1 MFSGLTP
8 LSTPL
13 SNETGVVVMKVST
26 GEPFMVQV
34 VVDVVPINSLN
45 IKVRSKEE
53 SVIGL
58 HAAIMNK

>member
-1 MFSGLTP
+1 M
-8 LSTPL
+8 
-13 SNETGVVVMKVST
+13 VVMKVST

-34 VVDVVPINSLN
+34 MVDVVPINSLN
-45 IKVRSKEE
+45 IKVRSKDE